1 MVDSVRFP
9 PSIGGSG
16 KTFTSDANPQTGVF
30 NGGHRINFFPMLADT
45 VAAAGYVSQYAQ
57 AIDGAAANADKA
69 EDAKGYVEAVAD
81 AYKVNIWEAYNQ
93 QATLSNN
100 FSRGKYL
107 CDTGQ
112 LQETITATDILSVQ
126 RASPK
131 WVIGPDGLLHEFP
144 IDTIARHW
152 RLGKPQGV
160 LIEEQRTNIIQWS
173 EALDNAYWGKENCEI
188 LANASASPRGLLTAD
203 KVIETTGNG
212 EHGIRVLSVPVSNG
226 VNHTASAY
234 FKRAYGVR
242 DAVIRQQGVSGV
254 NYTALFSLEDGAV
267 ISHNGI
273 SAGTEKLGNGWYRC
287 WFTCPSDDDSSIGQ
301 VKFSMYNGVSIGY
314 AGDGES
320 ALYIWGAQLEAATS
334 ASSYIPTTSAS
345 ATRSADSVYRLL
357 GDEFNAFEGTLFFD
371 FEIEDPKENRFFFSL
386 GSDSERLLVSY
397 YNASFFN
404 FFGTNVSH
412 GGGGRH
418 RVAVSYQEGGKTVT
432 YAINGAVVKTSLTEL
447 DVSLAPKLWIGRSH
461 SSQSGAFGMHQGPMF
476 GNAYLPRAL
485 TNAELEELTAL

>member
-1 MVDSVRFP
+1 MASVTFP
-9 PSIGGSG
+9 TALGGDG
-16 KTFTSDANPQTGVF
+16 KTYTDDADPDTGLDGLGYITRLVPLF
-30 NGGHRINFFPMLADT
+30 KNGLAM
-45 VAAAGYVSQYAQ
+45 AGYTAQYA
-57 AIDGAAANADKA
+57 AKIDAAAANADRA
-69 EDAKGYVEAVAD
+69 EGARAYVESVAN
-81 AYKVNIWEAYNQ
+81 AYNVNLWEIYNQ
-93 QATLSNN
+93 QATLGND
-100 FSRGKYL
+100 FVRGKYL

-112 LQETITATDILSVQ
+112 LQETLNASDIFSVQ

-131 WVIGPDGLLHEFP
+131 WVEGPDGLLHESP

-203 KVIETTGNG
+203 KVTETTVNG
-212 EHGIRVLSVPVSNG
+212 EHGIRALGVPVSNG

-242 DAVIRQQGVSGV
+242 DAVIRQQDVSGV
-254 NYTALFSLEDGAV
+254 SYTALFSLEDGAV

-301 VKFSMYNGVSIGY
+301 VKFSMYNGVSIAY

-334 ASSYIPTTSAS
+334 ASSYIPTTNSS

-357 GDEFNAFEGTLFFD
+357 GDEFNVFEGTLFFD
-371 FEIEDPKENRFFFSL
+371 FEIKDPKENRFFFSL
-386 GSDSERLLVSY
+386 GSGSVRLLTQY
-397 YNASFFN
+397 YNERSFH
-404 FFGTNVSH
+404 FFGINVSH
-412 GGGGRH
+412 GGGGRY
-418 RVAVSYQEGGKTVT
+418 RVATSYQEGGKTVT
-432 YAINGAVVKTSLTEL
+432 CAVNGSVVNSALTDL
-447 DVSLAPKLWIGRSH
+447 DLSLASRLWIGRSH
-461 SSQSGAFGMHQGPMF
+461 SSQTGAFGMHQGPMF
-476 GNAYLPRAL
+476 SSLYLPRAL
-485 TNAELEELTAL
+485 TITELEEMTAL